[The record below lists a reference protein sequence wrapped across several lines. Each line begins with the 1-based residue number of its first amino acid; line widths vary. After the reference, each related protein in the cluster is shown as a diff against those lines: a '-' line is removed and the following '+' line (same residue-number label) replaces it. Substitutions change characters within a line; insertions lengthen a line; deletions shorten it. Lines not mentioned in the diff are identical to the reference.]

1 MNPNKRMIRD
11 KKIRI
16 SSMHLDKFLLFFKTR
31 VICVVKTYKVLFLSD
46 IKFKLENVTKF
57 EKSR

>member
-1 MNPNKRMIRD
+1 
-11 KKIRI
+11 
-16 SSMHLDKFLLFFKTR
+16 MHLEKFLLFFKTR

>member
-1 MNPNKRMIRD
+1 
-11 KKIRI
+11 
-16 SSMHLDKFLLFFKTR
+16 MHLEKFLLFFKTR
-31 VICVVKTYKVLFLSD
+31 VICVGKTYKVLFLSD

>member
-1 MNPNKRMIRD
+1 MRQQNQDFFNVFGEIFTK
-11 KKIRI
+11 
-16 SSMHLDKFLLFFKTR
+16 FFKTR
-31 VICVVKTYKVLFLSD
+31 VICVVKTYKVLFLCD